1 MLCKLSNISR
11 QEWQNILSAV
21 FVDFDMTALA
31 HSLRGNACLAIQLNS
46 VTYQIRWNYH
56 VCLLIL
62 SAAFLLQVW
71 QNNITATIISWWWC
85 YRLLGRPERG
95 RTTYLHFVVCFLFSV
110 NMKQRKEYDG
120 TESLHLC
127 ILCDLFYVIV
137 FCFTNEGKIKNQ
149 SWAGRAPTKHYV
161 PVAETVTVSMQ

>member
-1 MLCKLSNISR
+1 MLQMLCKLSNISR

-21 FVDFDMTALA
+21 FVDFDMTVLA

-71 QNNITATIISWWWC
+71 QNNVTAIIISWWWR
-85 YRLLGRPERG
+85 YRLCG
-95 RTTYLHFVVCFLFSV
+95 RTTYLHFVVCILFSV

-120 TESLHLC
+120 KESLHLC

-137 FCFTNEGKIKNQ
+137 FCFTNEGKIKK
-149 SWAGRAPTKHYV
+149 SVLGRPST
-161 PVAETVTVSMQ
+161 S